1 MSEININEIN
11 VNEITFLVERLKP
24 SQRSGYGITYKPVFP
39 SHRKDI
45 CAIVRSTTLRN
56 DRLTP
61 DTDFAYFFWYEDRL
75 NYKEIVKSAGYL
87 EIEDITEDDINF
99 VVRVKGST
107 SLTRWAIAGSEAC
120 AFNRLRTYKI
130 KKSELTTG
138 DFEEWIQPHE
148 ERVQP
153 QQVNLWT
160 VVGLSY
166 E

>member
-45 CAIVRSTTLRN
+45 CAIVRSTTLRK
-56 DRLTP
+56 
-61 DTDFAYFFWYEDRL
+61 DRL

-138 DFEEWIQPHE
+138 DFEEWVQQHE